1 MYYYNPI
8 NGNKTETERDVETLV
23 DYRNKSTAATRKV
36 TLENKTETER
46 DVGWLW
52 K

>member
-1 MYYYNPI
+1 
-8 NGNKTETERDVETLV
+8 LV
-23 DYRNKSTAATRKV
+23 DYRNKSIAATRKV